1 MRQRG
6 GCMTHSVATFFLGS
20 EFDAFLFAPI
30 EEDRNGML
38 LSVVSALARLDVDPW
53 QEAAD
58 LARLP
63 PETAARRL
71 ATVIAGLPHGLSAR
85 PDPTVT
91 AARLVA
97 LLPHEAASHTPARQT
112 SLAAA
117 PSIQSKAG
125 LYAILYV
132 IFMAFVMGSQC
143 SMANRSVPQ
152 IDNAQAPHPSTVLP
166 ERSPP
171 PQISE

>member
-1 MRQRG
+1 
-6 GCMTHSVATFFLGS
+6 MTHSVATFFLRS

-63 PETAARRL
+63 RETAVQRL

-85 PDPTVT
+85 PDPGVT

-97 LLPHEAASHTPARQT
+97 LLPHEAGSNTSVRQASFG
-112 SLAAA
+112 AA
-117 PSIQSKAG
+117 PSIQSKAAI
-125 LYAILYV
+125 YAILYV
-132 IFMAFVMGSQC
+132 IFIAFVMGGQC
-143 SMANRSVPQ
+143 STANR
-152 IDNAQAPHPSTVLP
+152 NAPAQLDKPRAPNQSTVLP
-166 ERSPP
+166 DRSPP
-171 PQISE
+171 ISDQ

>member
-1 MRQRG
+1 
-6 GCMTHSVATFFLGS
+6 MTHSVAAFFLGS

-53 QEAAD
+53 QEAAA

-63 PETAARRL
+63 RETAAQRL
-71 ATVIAGLPHGLSAR
+71 AAVIAGLPRGSSAR
-85 PDPTVT
+85 PDPGVT

-97 LLPHEAASHTPARQT
+97 LLPHEAGSDASMRQA
-112 SLAAA
+112 SIGAA

-125 LYAILYV
+125 IYAVLYV
-132 IFMAFVMGSQC
+132 IFIAFVMGGQC
-143 SMANRSVPQ
+143 STANR
-152 IDNAQAPHPSTVLP
+152 NAAAQLDTPHAPNPSTVLP
-166 ERSPP
+166 DRSPP
-171 PQISE
+171 ISDQ

>member
-1 MRQRG
+1 
-6 GCMTHSVATFFLGS
+6 MTHSVATFFLGS

-53 QEAAD
+53 QEAAH

-63 PETAARRL
+63 PETATQRL
-71 ATVIAGLPHGLSAR
+71 AAVIAGLPHGLSTR
-85 PDPTVT
+85 PDPGVT

-97 LLPHEAASHTPARQT
+97 LLPHEAASHTSVRRA
-112 SLAAA
+112 SLAAG

-125 LYAILYV
+125 IYAILCV
-132 IFMAFVMGSQC
+132 IFIAFVMAGQC
-143 SMANRSVPQ
+143 SMANRQAPAQ
-152 IDNAQAPHPSTVLP
+152 IDGAHSPYPSTVLP
-166 ERSPP
+166 DRSPP
-171 PQISE
+171 ISD

>member
-1 MRQRG
+1 
-6 GCMTHSVATFFLGS
+6 MTRSVAAFFLGS

-63 PETAARRL
+63 RETATQRL
-71 ATVIAGLPHGLSAR
+71 AAVIAGLPHGSSAR
-85 PDPTVT
+85 PDPGVT

-97 LLPHEAASHTPARQT
+97 LLPHETGSNTSVRQAS
-112 SLAAA
+112 LGAA

-125 LYAILYV
+125 IYAALYV
-132 IFMAFVMGSQC
+132 IFIAFVMGGQC
-143 SMANRSVPQ
+143 SMASRNAAQ
-152 IDNAQAPHPSTVLP
+152 IDNPRAPNPSTVLP
-166 ERSPP
+166 DRSRP
-171 PQISE
+171 ISDQ